1 MVARAHGFTV
11 IEGMVALA
19 VLTIVATGVFVQDH
33 GQLREAGHSFDVLA
47 ASRFA
52 AGHLDA
58 LDRGALAERDRPL
71 ELDAAA
77 LPGCRAREVVRRI
90 DVGLFEVEVT
100 VHDAFDRELTRL
112 ATRMSGE
119 VGR

>member
-1 MVARAHGFTV
+1 MVARACGFTV

-58 LDRGALAERDRPL
+58 LDRAALEERDRPL
-71 ELDAAA
+71 EPDPDA
-77 LPGCRAREVVRRI
+77 LPGCRAREIVRRI
-90 DVGLFEVEVT
+90 DDGLFEVEVT
-100 VHDAFDRELTRL
+100 VHNGSDRELTRL
-112 ATRMSGE
+112 VTRMATE
-119 VGR
+119 ARR